1 MKKILAT
8 LIITSSLVFAND
20 NSIGLD
26 TIVGA
31 TLGIALGN
39 QIGKGNGRDVA
50 KIAGG
55 LLGASIANGSRTPSY
70 GGYDDSYNN
79 NYYDNS
85 RVVRPNNNYY
95 YNNNYYD
102 RGDNRYNNGYDRRQ
116 APQVTVIY
124 QDNDRYAPRR
134 EHHYEDHH
142 HRDEYRDG
150 YNRETY
156 IYGR

>member
-31 TLGIALGN
+31 TLGVALGN

-55 LLGASIANGSRTPSY
+55 LLGASIANSSRTPSY
-70 GGYDDSYNN
+70 GGYDESYNN
-79 NYYDNS
+79 NYYETP
-85 RVVRPNNNYY
+85 RVYARPNNNYY

-102 RGDNRYNNGYDRRQ
+102 RGGYNNGYAPRQ
-116 APQVTVIY
+116 TPQVTVIY
-124 QDNDRYAPRR
+124 EDNDRYIPR
-134 EHHYEDHH
+134 EHHYENHH

-150 YNRETY
+150 YTRETY